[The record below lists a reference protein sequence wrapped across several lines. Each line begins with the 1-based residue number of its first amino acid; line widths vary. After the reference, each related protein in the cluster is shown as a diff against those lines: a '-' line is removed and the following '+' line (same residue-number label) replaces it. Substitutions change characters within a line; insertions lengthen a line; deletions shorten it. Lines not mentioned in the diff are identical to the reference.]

1 MQRITFKKDK
11 IVVSFWDSDSDT
23 WQERPISESDLPL
36 PWFLQYETFVDEDV
50 TIREILTQLKPHA
63 QYLNI
68 IFLSYLKGILFQDIL
83 DKVSKVNQTRVGIDI
98 NAVCLVWSTELSQIE
113 GDDLPSIQ
121 TYPNLL
127 GLQLDDSDDGEDDT
141 FYSVQDMTPAQILDK
156 SLWIDDTFELY
167 KDDDSDDLIFEGITN
182 WSLFDFL
189 RTLIGELTTY
199 IIVVEILNRAEF
211 KVSSEPITSTDL
223 FSQMSDLDK
232 FFNIGQNVN
241 IKRR

>member
-23 WQERPISESDLPL
+23 WQERPISESDFPL

-127 GLQLDDSDDGEDDT
+127 GLELDESDDEADT

-211 KVSSEPITSTDL
+211 KVSSVPITSTDL

-241 IKRR
+241 SKRR